1 MKKLYTIG
9 AKMVLFV
16 LGWMLCAS
24 LVPIPAAESPAVGR
38 LWLEAIPLACLIVFT
53 VILWILDKRQEKIRL
68 IKHPV
73 KSILTGLIAG
83 FVWVVLTVFIL
94 SVMGVLHIATINQ
107 VELLGV
113 WLAAVLLNVAMQELL
128 VRGYLY
134 HMLQMNFNTI
144 VAVIVTTVIFTL
156 LHGSVLTAG
165 IFPILNIVTMSLVMT
180 AALEA
185 AGSLLAPIFMHFMW
199 VSINAILL
207 GTLSFAG
214 EYPNIFGMA
223 FEGKPLFTGGDYKF
237 EGSLIVLILNVVAG
251 VLLFVL
257 GRKMQKDEPEQEEE

>member
-9 AKMVLFV
+9 AKIVLFV
-16 LGWMLCAS
+16 LGWMLCS
-24 LVPIPAAESPAVGR
+24 CLVPVPTAESPAVGR
-38 LWLEAIPLACLIVFT
+38 LWLEVIPLACLIVFT
-53 VILWILDKRQEKIRL
+53 VILWILDGRQEKIRL
-68 IKHPV
+68 VKKPV
-73 KSILTGLIAG
+73 KSILTGLIGG

-107 VELLGV
+107 IELFGV
-113 WLAAVLLNVAMQELL
+113 WIAVVLLNVAMQELL

-134 HMLQMNFNTI
+134 HMLQMNYNTI
-144 VAVIVTTVIFTL
+144 VAVIVTTLIFTL

-165 IFPILNIVTMSLVMT
+165 IIPILNIVTMSLVMT
-180 AALEA
+180 AALET

-214 EYPNIFGMA
+214 EYPNIFGML
-223 FEGKPLFTGGDYKF
+223 FEGSPLFTGGDYKF
-237 EGSLIVLILNVVAG
+237 EGSLIALILNVVVG

-257 GRKMQKDEPEQEEE
+257 GRKMQSKEAEEEE

>member
-9 AKMVLFV
+9 AKIVLFM
-16 LGWMLCAS
+16 LGWMLCSS
-24 LVPIPAAESPAVGR
+24 LVPIPAANSPAVGR
-38 LWLEAIPLACLIVFT
+38 LWLEVIPLACLIVFT
-53 VILWILDKRQEKIRL
+53 VILWILDGRQEKIRL
-68 IKHPV
+68 VKNPI

-83 FVWVVLTVFIL
+83 FVWVVVTVFIL
-94 SVMGVLHIATINQ
+94 SVMGVLQIATINQ
-107 VELLGV
+107 VEMVGV
-113 WLAAVLLNVAMQELL
+113 WIAVVLLNVMMQELL

-144 VAVIVTTVIFTL
+144 VAVIVTTLIFTL

-165 IFPILNIVTMSLVMT
+165 IIPILNIVTMSLVMT
-180 AALEA
+180 AALET
-185 AGSLLAPIFMHFMW
+185 AGSLLAPVFMHFMW

-223 FEGKPLFTGGDYKF
+223 FEGNPLFTGEAYKF
-237 EGSLIVLILNVVAG
+237 EGSLIVLILNVIVG

-257 GRKMQKDEPEQEEE
+257 GRKMQKEETEEEE